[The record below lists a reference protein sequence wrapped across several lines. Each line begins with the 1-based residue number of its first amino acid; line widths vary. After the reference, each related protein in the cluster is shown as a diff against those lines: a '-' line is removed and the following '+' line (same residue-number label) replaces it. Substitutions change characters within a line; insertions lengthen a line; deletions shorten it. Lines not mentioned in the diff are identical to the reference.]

1 MESVST
7 RSSTS
12 LPAPFAAVSS
22 FTQVY
27 KVALLNIFMRFP
39 VRGEE
44 PQRAL
49 PKGSNNPRCGVSGVA
64 LNAPKADADP
74 RSDAGE

>member
-1 MESVST
+1 LT
-7 RSSTS
+7 
-12 LPAPFAAVSS
+12 
-22 FTQVY
+22 
-27 KVALLNIFMRFP
+27 LLNILMRFP

-44 PQRAL
+44 PARAL
-49 PKGSNNPRCGVSGVA
+49 PKGDNNPRCGVPGVT